1 MDDFT
6 ITNNTPVRFP
16 VEVKRETKGG
26 INNNRN
32 KNKRLEDQRMQNYT
46 LGGDHLF
53 GKVKADWIASY
64 SKASEERLNERYITF
79 KSEYIINNDISSSR
93 FPLFTAENPA
103 DTDNLQNFEYDEV
116 TEENQYTDEEDFNI
130 FTNFQLPATLF
141 HSEDGFVKFGF
152 RTRLKEKKRNNIF
165 YEYDLED
172 AYPTMAD
179 VTTRDITNPNYL
191 AGSQYKAGLF
201 TSEEWL
207 GNLTLNSSVPRE
219 LVYDEYLGGNYNTK
233 ENVYAGYIMTEQKV
247 SSNFSVLAG
256 LRIEN
261 TQISSTGNTVNY
273 DEDGNYVDYQQTTVE
288 NNYTNYL
295 PGVHLKY
302 NFNKNSI
309 LRFAYTN
316 TIARPNYIDLV
327 PYKNIIRED
336 EEIEVGNPDLN
347 PAKSMNFDLM
357 GEHYFSTIG
366 IISAGAFYKSISDFA
381 YTYIS
386 EAEDNSYGT
395 DTEGYEVKRPENGD
409 DAYVFGIEFA
419 FQRKLTFLPGFAKNF
434 NVYLNYTYLTSE
446 ADGINNEDGDERT
459 NMTLPNTA
467 PNMFNGSLGYD
478 DGRFTARISAN
489 FSDAYIDEIGKDEF
503 NDRYYDEQ
511 FFLDLNV
518 GYAITKNLRVY
529 ADFTNLTDQ
538 PLRYYQGQKDR
549 TMQMEY
555 YGRRLTFGLKYD
567 LFKK

>member
-1 MDDFT
+1 MAK
-6 ITNNTPVRFP
+6 
-16 VEVKRETKGG
+16 E
-26 INNNRN
+26 
-32 KNKRLEDQRMQNYT
+32 
-46 LGGDHLF
+46 
-53 GKVKADWIASY
+53 
-64 SKASEERLNERYITF
+64 
-79 KSEYIINNDISSSR
+79 
-93 FPLFTAENPA
+93 
-103 DTDNLQNFEYDEV
+103 
-116 TEENQYTDEEDFNI
+116 I
-130 FTNFQLPATLF
+130 FL
-141 HSEDGFVKFGF
+141 
-152 RTRLKEKKRNNIF
+152 
-165 YEYDLED
+165 
-172 AYPTMAD
+172 
-179 VTTRDITNPNYL
+179 
-191 AGSQYKAGLF
+191 
-201 TSEEWL
+201 
-207 GNLTLNSSVPRE
+207 
-219 LVYDEYLGGNYNTK
+219 LGGNYNTK

-347 PAKSMNFDLM
+347 PAKSINFDLM
-357 GEHYFSTIG
+357 GEHYFSNIG

-386 EAEDNSYGT
+386 EAEDNRYGT
-395 DTEGYEVKRPENGD
+395 DTEGYEVKRPENGG

-419 FQRKLTFLPGFAKNF
+419 FQRKLTFLPGFGKNF

-489 FSDAYIDEIGKDEF
+489 FSDACIDEIGKDEF

-529 ADFTNLTDQ
+529 ADFINLTDQ